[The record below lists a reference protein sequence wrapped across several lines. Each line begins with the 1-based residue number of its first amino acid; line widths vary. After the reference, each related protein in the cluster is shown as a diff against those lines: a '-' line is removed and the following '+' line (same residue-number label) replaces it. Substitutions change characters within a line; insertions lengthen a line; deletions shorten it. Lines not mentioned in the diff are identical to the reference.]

1 MASPFA
7 DESGR
12 ATPPRQSLV
21 DGAGVRRGADGRRG
35 RCALPYGERIPRRVN
50 RRDGYRERDWDT
62 GVGSIELAVPKLPA
76 GSYFPDWLSTVL
88 SHESRAFGN
97 TTLGGVAAREFQNRC
112 PVHDVIRCRR
122 AAPRPRVHLPVRLAA
137 LGLRSVRP
145 TQLRRGS
152 ARVPIYLEIA
162 RGIPERRNSHDA
174 KPGSQSRQELPQ
186 RSAHQPW
193 RKKLE
198 LGSLTQS
205 SRGRRKSRSH
215 YREVQSRRK

>member
-1 MASPFA
+1 MDPRDRSGVSYQIRNGGREGQVASPFA

-12 ATPPRQSLV
+12 ATPPRQSLL

-88 SHESRAFGN
+88 SHDSRAFGN

-112 PVHDVIRCRR
+112 PVHDVIVVVAQHRGRGYTSQYVSPLSDSAASDRR
-122 AAPRPRVHLPVRLAA
+122 NFDA
-137 LGLRSVRP
+137 G
-145 TQLRRGS
+145 RRGFRFTS
-152 ARVPIYLEIA
+152 
-162 RGIPERRNSHDA
+162 
-174 KPGSQSRQELPQ
+174 K
-186 RSAHQPW
+186 
-193 RKKLE
+193 
-198 LGSLTQS
+198 
-205 SRGRRKSRSH
+205 
-215 YREVQSRRK
+215 